1 MISEIITFI
10 YDIKISP
17 IMITQPTIETK
28 LFDWNLAFNSISN
41 KQTEEAR
48 ILKGLVNG
56 LKNKI
61 IGDGMVTIP
70 GIA

>member
-1 MISEIITFI
+1 MISNIITFI
-10 YDIKISP
+10 YDIMIAFN
-17 IMITQPTIETK
+17 MITQPTIETK
-28 LFDWNLAFNSISN
+28 LADWNLAFNSISN

-61 IGDGMVTIP
+61 IGEGMVTIP